1 MNEYYPNNWQEYKD
15 ADEEMFVRHSFDE
28 LMTWKLANWELPSS
42 VCCIIRIENTRTG
55 KIKEHVYQRHAAA
68 DRKIAK
74 LMQDPDV
81 SFVVCDHANI
91 HYFSHVNPFANQ
103 DEPEDEGSQT

>member
-15 ADEEMFVRHSFDE
+15 ADEDMFVRHSFDE

-55 KIKEHVYQRHAAA
+55 KIKEHVYQNGAA

-81 SFVVCDHANI
+81 LSGVRPRKHPLLT
-91 HYFSHVNPFANQ
+91 HVNPFCK
-103 DEPEDEGSQT
+103 PR